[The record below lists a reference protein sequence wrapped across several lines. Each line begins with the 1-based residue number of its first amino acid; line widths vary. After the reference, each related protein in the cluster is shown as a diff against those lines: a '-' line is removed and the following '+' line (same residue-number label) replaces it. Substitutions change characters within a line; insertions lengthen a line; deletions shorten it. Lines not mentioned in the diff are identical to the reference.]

1 MAFGVSDYRL
11 FRVFKM
17 SEAKKTRDEYLL
29 ELRQTVDK
37 LKVHLKL
44 PDFVYSDKEQD
55 KVILHFLGRGVQIGD
70 ACYRVADLWTPIE
83 VLSRVLCEDFLRMFW
98 IMQSPENAAEY
109 TKAATSGVVKAARV
123 HLTRGRAMLRRKS
136 TGEDVTATVLPEF
149 SKLIVKEKTVEKM
162 AIASGLG
169 KLYDIAYR
177 FPSLEVHGNTYR
189 RRTDDEKGLLA
200 AFPAIIAFLEAE
212 ILITDNRATTAGE
225 VLRHMRI
232 EKLAGK

>member
-70 ACYRVADLWTPIE
+70 ACY
-83 VLSRVLCEDFLRMFW
+83 
-98 IMQSPENAAEY
+98 QSP
-109 TKAATSGVVKAARV
+109 TC
-123 HLTRGRAMLRRKS
+123 GRPLRS
-136 TGEDVTATVLPEF
+136 
-149 SKLIVKEKTVEKM
+149 
-162 AIASGLG
+162 
-169 KLYDIAYR
+169 
-177 FPSLEVHGNTYR
+177 
-189 RRTDDEKGLLA
+189 
-200 AFPAIIAFLEAE
+200 
-212 ILITDNRATTAGE
+212 
-225 VLRHMRI
+225 
-232 EKLAGK
+232 